1 MRVQLALNVDDLD
14 EAIAFYSKA
23 FGVDVHKRRPGY
35 ANFEIDA
42 PPLKLVL
49 FENPGAARLNHLG
62 VEVFDDALVAEAGD
76 RLRDAGLQ
84 TETKDGEVCCHAE
97 QNKVEVHDPQGLRW
111 EWYRVT
117 DDAPTAVGVP
127 TRVGVPTVDL
137 HAVDTEQS
145 VRVADTARR
154 PCCAGATQGA
164 VPG

>member
-62 VEVFDDALVAEAGD
+62 VEVFDDALVAEAGA
-76 RLRDAGLQ
+76 RLREADLK
-84 TETKDGEVCCHAE
+84 TETKNGEVCCHAE

-117 DDAPTAVGVP
+117 DDAPTE
-127 TRVGVPTVDL
+127 VGVPTVDIR
-137 HAVDTEQS
+137 VGDTEQS
-145 VRVADTARR
+145 VRIADAARS